1 MIYTNTVL
9 THLQHW
15 PNLLAILLYNTV
27 QVIEES
33 SSVYLQS
40 KCSNYFCR
48 LSITDFNCSIASSP
62 LLLMSKTPS
71 LYPSLSHPPPPPLYH
86 LWVKRCVAADAAV
99 SHSITSGTRQSDRD
113 SKGPWQDEK
122 GEGSRA
128 TDKWQRAITCDRCWP
143 PVANDLHLPP
153 LSSPLSPLLPGR
165 HQVNYSALSQAFYF
179 NLFFGYILIYLINFN
194 RNAATGQQELPSFI
208 KTTQTAAATTT
219 TTTTT
224 TIATTRTAR
233 TTTKEKVNILLHLA
247 LFIFCV
253 CLSSADGRQKERGK
267 KKKKR
272 TKVALQLLNTLCG
285 SS

>member
-71 LYPSLSHPPPPPLYH
+71 LYPSLSHPPSPLSIFYESS
-86 LWVKRCVAADAAV
+86 AV
-99 SHSITSGTRQSDRD
+99 WQLTLPSVTQSSGTRQSDRD

-219 TTTTT
+219 TTMTT

-267 KKKKR
+267 KEEETNKSCTSIIKYP
-272 TKVALQLLNTLCG
+272 VW
-285 SS
+285 